1 MAKDRT
7 EEEIEEAR
15 QYFEQLQSDEARAK
29 AMEEFPERERARRKM
44 ERSRKNPKSRQDPL
58 VKKAFENIKKPPA
71 EPPPTTTTGKLKIPL
86 PQGRYTDIYPI
97 GTKLRGRKS
106 NRLLTVQRAIEHE
119 SKVTEYLKT
128 VDPFSVTQD
137 DIKEAV
143 YQYRTHIYNNLNVNN
158 RPKDSKQ
165 VREAMDTVMESL
177 ALEAR
182 LDLTVGYEGKK
193 ARTIDV
199 EPSLTQQMQTALENK
214 NVELSPVDA
223 ELKRLEKLA
232 PEPTFPE
239 RDLETGEVIE
249 KNVEEE
255 LKRLDKQN
263 EPVKQAESKLRTLL
277 NEIKRTEKYGSK
289 IIRAV
294 PFVGAGLAAIEA
306 FYSGEAD
313 ARTTAQKTADAV
325 NEGIK
330 VLIAPDITQMGSGTL
345 TERDPEALR
354 RAMQPQE

>member
-1 MAKDRT
+1 MAKDYT
-7 EEEIEEAR
+7 EEEVDEAR
-15 QYFEQLQSDEARAK
+15 KLFERLQSDEARAK
-29 AMEEFPERERARRKM
+29 AMA
-44 ERSRKNPKSRQDPL
+44 KNPV
-58 VKKAFENIKKPPA
+58 VKKAFPSSPYA
-71 EPPPTTTTGKLKIPL
+71 TSGKLKIPL
-86 PQGRYTDIYPI
+86 PQGRYTDVYPI
-97 GTKLRGRKS
+97 GTKLRGKKS
-106 NRLLTVQRAIEHE
+106 KRLLTVQRAIEHE
-119 SKVTEYLKT
+119 SKVTDYLKT
-128 VDPFSVTQD
+128 VDPFSITKD

-143 YQYRTHIYNNLNVNN
+143 HQYRSHIYNNLNVDNK
-158 RPKDSKQ
+158 PKHSKE
-165 VREAMDTVMESL
+165 VREAMDKVMNSL

-193 ARTIDV
+193 AKTIDV

-214 NVELSPVDA
+214 KVELSPVDE
-223 ELKRLEKLA
+223 ELKRLENLA
-232 PEPTFPE
+232 PDKPTFPE
-239 RDLETGEVIE
+239 RDLVTGEVIE
-249 KNVEEE
+249 QNVEEE
-255 LKRLDKQN
+255 LKRLDEQN

-306 FYSGEAD
+306 FYGGEAD

-330 VLIAPDITQMGSGTL
+330 VLIAPNITQMGSGTL

-354 RAMQPQE
+354 RAMKVQ